1 MNSEGSFQY
10 QIVLCSSLH
19 FFSSSIAAT
28 QMHSLSINF
37 RVLICYTCH
46 FQGGSSFFVY
56 FGFLCLQVSSV
67 SNFCPDMRCGKG
79 GRLFRLTCSVVLW
92 RVRKPAN
99 KYHWHVGKCL
109 QCVDHAGFATSHG
122 RVYFLCPHCSGSR
135 VLCKGTVPSGP
146 CFLCTS
152 QV

>member
-1 MNSEGSFQY
+1 MSSVGSFQY

-19 FFSSSIAAT
+19 FFSRSIAAP

-37 RVLICYTCH
+37 RVLICCTCH
-46 FQGGSSFFVY
+46 FWGGSSFFVY
-56 FGFLCLQVSSV
+56 LASSV
-67 SNFCPDMRCGKG
+67 CKSLQCLISALTWGGKG
-79 GRLFRLTCSVVLW
+79 GRLFRLTRSVVLG
-92 RVRKPAN
+92 RGRKPAN
-99 KYHWHVGKCL
+99 KHHWHVGKCL
-109 QCVDHAGFATSHG
+109 QCVDHAGFATAQGSMH
-122 RVYFLCPHCSGSR
+122 FLCPHCSGSR